1 MILYQKSNQD
11 LPILAAQLGKI
22 RMMIEE
28 MENELWYFLSPEVF
42 LADESIKSGIDFEL
56 IHDAFNRKL
65 QEALEKENQT
75 IGGSHQF
82 ILETKISIAGATYN
96 SFDVSKVISPSLD
109 GYKISFRYSEG
120 NRDDITLYI
129 DRDIEETS
137 ITVGNEA
144 IKEELIRQIGKGSNL
159 QYIVEPIKKL

>member
-1 MILYQKSNQD
+1 MNKKKERAVALFG
-11 LPILAAQLGKI
+11 GKQI
-22 RMMIEE
+22 RRHWDA
-28 MENELWYFLSPEVF
+28 ENELWYFLSPEVF
-42 LADESIKSGIDFEL
+42 LADESIESGIDFEL

-82 ILETKISIAGATYN
+82 ILETKISIAGVTYN

-109 GYKISFRYSEG
+109 GYKISFRYSDG

-129 DRDIEETS
+129 DRDIETHRVSE
-137 ITVGNEA
+137 
-144 IKEELIRQIGKGSNL
+144 
-159 QYIVEPIKKL
+159 